1 MEVFNKFKEYF
12 DRQLTLIKKKQ
23 DFFLENLKKGLFK
36 VEDFGRLGFMDFS
49 LAFDKSNEVFFKT
62 REFIDPKEVPL
73 ADLKPLIVDK
83 DIKDCMTESINNQ
96 FIWGKYG
103 EFKIIICKKN
113 GYINGTF
120 LFNEAI
126 KYENTIR
133 IKNNK
138 GQTSVR
144 INNWLDNDTTIELFE
159 SASEDEGISFKELSF
174 SVSGKQK
181 KGEQMLQGT
190 YFHPILINSLAMWIS
205 PKYALKVN
213 KIMNSVQ
220 AKTERDRVSQL
231 LDKKDDIISRLEK
244 MVNDTATRF
253 EISVKNNEIQIN
265 KLSKIVGYTE
275 SVAKEIRLNTTN
287 ENTHTIFI
295 YKFTNTET
303 ADIFYKC
310 YRLHNKSLSTIKKEK
325 RKYMSL
331 QFICIFSEKCVNSI
345 QTWNK
350 IKDENKNIIVDKD
363 SKSGTKFTL
372 KKNYNDFMLVED
384 TYFIMNERVREIASL
399 N

>member
-1 MEVFNKFKEYF
+1 
-12 DRQLTLIKKKQ
+12 
-23 DFFLENLKKGLFK
+23 
-36 VEDFGRLGFMDFS
+36 
-49 LAFDKSNEVFFKT
+49 
-62 REFIDPKEVPL
+62 
-73 ADLKPLIVDK
+73 
-83 DIKDCMTESINNQ
+83 MTESINEHY
-96 FIWGKYG
+96 IWGKYG
-103 EFKIIICKKN
+103 EFKVVFCKRN
-113 GYINGTF
+113 GYINGSY
-120 LFNEAI
+120 LYSEAI
-126 KYENTIR
+126 TYENALR
-133 IKNNK
+133 IKK
-138 GQTSVR
+138 GKKPMTSPPK
-144 INNWLDNDTTIELFE
+144 INNWFANDATVDLFE
-159 SASEDEGISFKELSF
+159 AAATNEGIPFKDLTF
-174 SVSGKQK
+174 INGDKQK
-181 KGEQMLQGT
+181 KGEEMLKGT

-205 PKYALKVN
+205 TDYALKVN

-275 SVAKEIRLNTTN
+275 SVAKEIRLNTTI

-325 RKYMSL
+325 RKHMSL
-331 QFICIFSEKCVNSI
+331 RFICIFSEKCVNSI

-350 IKDENKNIIVDKD
+350 IKDENKNIIIDKD
-363 SKSGTKFTL
+363 SKSATKFTL

-384 TYFIMNERVREIASL
+384 TYFIMNERIREIASL